1 MPVDFETRML
11 PTISHWPAETMLK
24 FDVSC
29 VIRTEASDDVHST
42 EGVEEETS
50 MAAIENDLF
59 VSDRDAM

>member
-1 MPVDFETRML
+1 
-11 PTISHWPAETMLK
+11 MLK

-42 EGVEEETS
+42 VGVEEETS

>member
-1 MPVDFETRML
+1 ML

-24 FDVSC
+24 FDVLG
-29 VIRTEASDDVHST
+29 VNRTEASDDVHST
-42 EGVEEETS
+42 LGVEEETS